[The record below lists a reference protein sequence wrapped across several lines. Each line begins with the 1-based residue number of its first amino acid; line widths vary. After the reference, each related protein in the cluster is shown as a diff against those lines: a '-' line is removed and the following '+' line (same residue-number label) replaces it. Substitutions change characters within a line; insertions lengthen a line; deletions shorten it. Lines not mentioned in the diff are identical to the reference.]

1 MSCCY
6 CDDYSVDSDIV
17 HLDHRRQVEMFLS
30 AYKLTQYYDTFINE
44 GFDRLL
50 CLLDIT
56 ESDLISLNVKRG
68 HRRLLQRAI
77 ATAKGIP
84 LSTPIVINY
93 GHHYYTDWPHT
104 PNTYNIIP
112 LYQALKCN
120 CTSRPITPCDKFI
133 KVKTASLNGEL
144 EEDFYEYAMER
155 WD

>member
-17 HLDHRRQVEMFLS
+17 RLDHRRQVEMFLS

-93 GHHYYTDWPHT
+93 GYHNYYYTDYT
-104 PNTYNIIP
+104 

-120 CTSRPITPCDKFI
+120 CTSRPITPRDEFI

-144 EEDFYEYAMER
+144 KKDFYEYAMER